1 MQSESNPDSV
11 QNPFDHILKASRI
24 VIKTFSSP
32 SRQEATYSTQK
43 LKIIEQFVKISLF
56 ECVQGIKEKV
66 SRELQ
71 HSNIIQKRYR
81 DQNKIFR
88 HLMKKLNM
96 YKSVIDSHNWLFY
109 DKDLDKITEDINTVV
124 FNINQSHKGSFA
136 QEFLDD
142 SKVFR
147 FNF

>member
-1 MQSESNPDSV
+1 
-11 QNPFDHILKASRI
+11 
-24 VIKTFSSP
+24 
-32 SRQEATYSTQK
+32 
-43 LKIIEQFVKISLF
+43 
-56 ECVQGIKEKV
+56 
-66 SRELQ
+66 
-71 HSNIIQKRYR
+71 
-81 DQNKIFR
+81 
-88 HLMKKLNM
+88 MKKLNM